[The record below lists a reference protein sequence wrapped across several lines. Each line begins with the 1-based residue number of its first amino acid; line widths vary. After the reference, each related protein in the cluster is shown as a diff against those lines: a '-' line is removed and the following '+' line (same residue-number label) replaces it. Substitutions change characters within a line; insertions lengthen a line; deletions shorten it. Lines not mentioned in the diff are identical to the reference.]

1 MNNPLYEQINV
12 IGKDYVL
19 SKIDQFLSEDSPNG
33 DPTTQ
38 LTVDNKKN
46 TSALFICED
55 ECVFA
60 GEQILNAL
68 DDDFKI
74 NIIAKD
80 GTELR
85 KGQKIAQ
92 IDGNARQLLKLER
105 ILLNLL
111 QRLSGIASLT
121 KQYVNIVESSGIK
134 ILDTRK
140 TTPGLRLFEKYA
152 VKVGGGYNH
161 RLDLSSGLLI
171 KDNHWVASRDDF
183 YKLIRDYDLELPIQ
197 VEVDNIAQ
205 LTELLEYRIDAILL
219 DNMAPEYAK
228 KCVDIIR
235 TKSKSTFIE
244 ISGGV
249 TLENLSDYIIDGVD
263 GISSGALM
271 HQAQNQKLK
280 LEFMEV

>member
-92 IDGNARQLLKLER
+92 IDGNARQVLKLER

-235 TKSKSTFIE
+235 AKSKSTFIE

>member
-1 MNNPLYEQINV
+1 MNKPLYEQINI
-12 IGKDYVL
+12 IGKNYIL
-19 SKIDQFLSEDSPNG
+19 SKLDQFLSEDSPNG

-38 LTVDNKKN
+38 LTVDNNKN
-46 TSALFICED
+46 TSALFVCED
-55 ECVFA
+55 ECIFA

-74 NIIAKD
+74 CIFAKD
-80 GTELR
+80 GTELNI
-85 KGQKIAQ
+85 GQKIAQ

-111 QRLSGIASLT
+111 QRLSGIATLT
-121 KQYVNIVESSGIK
+121 KKYVNITESSGIK

-171 KDNHWVASRDDF
+171 KDNHWIASKNDF
-183 YKLIRDYDLELPIQ
+183 YKIIRDYNSELPIQ
-197 VEVDNIAQ
+197 VEVDNKSQ
-205 LTELLEYRIDAILL
+205 LTELLKYKVDAILL
-219 DNMAPEYAK
+219 DNMEPEYAK
-228 KCVDIIR
+228 ICVDIIR
-235 TKSKSTFIE
+235 AKNKNIFIE

-249 TLENLSDYIIDGVD
+249 TLENLSAYMINGVD

-280 LEFMEV
+280 LEFI

>member
-1 MNNPLYEQINV
+1 M
-12 IGKDYVL
+12 
-19 SKIDQFLSEDSPNG
+19 
-33 DPTTQ
+33 
-38 LTVDNKKN
+38 
-46 TSALFICED
+46 FICED

-74 NIIAKD
+74 NIFAKD

-205 LTELLEYRIDAILL
+205 LTELLEYRIDAILF

>member
-60 GEQILNAL
+60 GEQILYAL
-68 DDDFKI
+68 DDDIKI
-74 NIIAKD
+74 NIFAKD

-105 ILLNLL
+105 ILGPDF
-111 QRLSGIASLT
+111 RSITVVFIFYRDARKLSIDT
-121 KQYVNIVESSGIK
+121 KIV
-134 ILDTRK
+134 R
-140 TTPGLRLFEKYA
+140 
-152 VKVGGGYNH
+152 
-161 RLDLSSGLLI
+161 
-171 KDNHWVASRDDF
+171 
-183 YKLIRDYDLELPIQ
+183 
-197 VEVDNIAQ
+197 
-205 LTELLEYRIDAILL
+205 
-219 DNMAPEYAK
+219 
-228 KCVDIIR
+228 
-235 TKSKSTFIE
+235 
-244 ISGGV
+244 
-249 TLENLSDYIIDGVD
+249 YIICT
-263 GISSGALM
+263 SKFSRYA
-271 HQAQNQKLK
+271 
-280 LEFMEV
+280 

>member
-1 MNNPLYEQINV
+1 MNKPLYEQINI
-12 IGKDYVL
+12 IGKNYIL
-19 SKIDQFLSEDSPNG
+19 SKLDQFLSEDSPNG

-38 LTVDNKKN
+38 LTVDNNKN
-46 TSALFICED
+46 SSALFVCDD
-55 ECVFA
+55 ECIFA

-74 NIIAKD
+74 CIFAKD
-80 GTELR
+80 GTKLK

-111 QRLSGIASLT
+111 QRLSGIATLT
-121 KQYVNIVESSGIK
+121 KKYVNITESSGIK

-171 KDNHWVASRDDF
+171 KDNHWIASKNDF
-183 YKLIRDYDLELPIQ
+183 YKIIRDYDSELPIQ
-197 VEVDNIAQ
+197 VEVDNKSQ
-205 LTELLEYRIDAILL
+205 LTELLKYKVDAILL
-219 DNMAPEYAK
+219 DNMEPEYAK
-228 KCVDIIR
+228 ICVDIIR
-235 TKSKSTFIE
+235 AKSKNIFIE

-249 TLENLSDYIIDGVD
+249 TLENLSTYMINGVD

-280 LEFMEV
+280 LEFI

>member
-1 MNNPLYEQINV
+1 MNNPLYEQINI

-235 TKSKSTFIE
+235 AKSKSTFIE